1 MINFK
6 NKIVWLLIILLV
18 FAVIGLLVS
27 VALVNMKKVGTEE
40 VGTEEKTGDAKRMQE
55 LKQVQSAIELY
66 YNQTGSYPQGTF
78 FSVWDSNYGHTTNYW
93 SGGEFP
99 WSTALYD
106 ALVGNGYL
114 GSLPSD
120 PVNSEGGD
128 GNFLGDGPSTD
139 QGYVYWSDN
148 GQRYLLGTNLEKGSA
163 SPDNWG
169 NYQIKG
175 GSW

>member
-6 NKIVWLLIILLV
+6 NTIVGLLIILV
-18 FAVIGLLVS
+18 VVAVIGLLAMV
-27 VALVNMKKVGTEE
+27 LVNMKKVGTKEE
-40 VGTEEKTGDAKRMQE
+40 TSDAKRMRE

-66 YNQTGSYPQGTF
+66 YNQAKSYPQGTF
-78 FSVWDSNYGHTTNYW
+78 FSVWDNIYGHTTNYW

-106 ALVGNGYL
+106 ALVKNGYL
-114 GSLPSD
+114 DSLPLD

-128 GNFLGDGPSTD
+128 GNFLGDGPFID

-148 GQRYLLGTNLEKGSA
+148 GQRYLLGTNLEKDGV
-163 SPDNWG
+163 SPDDWG

-175 GSW
+175 GNW

>member
-1 MINFK
+1 MINSK
-6 NKIVWLLIILLV
+6 NTIVGLLIILV
-18 FAVIGLLVS
+18 VVAVIGLLVS
-27 VALVNMKKVGTEE
+27 VALINMKGTE
-40 VGTEEKTGDAKRMQE
+40 GEEKARDAKRMQD

-66 YNQTGSYPQGTF
+66 YNQAKSYPQGTF

-99 WSTALYD
+99 WSTGLYD
-106 ALVGNGYL
+106 ALVKSGYL
-114 GSLPSD
+114 DSLPLD

-128 GNFLGDGPSTD
+128 GNYLGDGPSID
-139 QGYVYWSDN
+139 RGYVYFSDN
-148 GQRYLLGTNLEKGSA
+148 GQHYILGTNLEKGSV